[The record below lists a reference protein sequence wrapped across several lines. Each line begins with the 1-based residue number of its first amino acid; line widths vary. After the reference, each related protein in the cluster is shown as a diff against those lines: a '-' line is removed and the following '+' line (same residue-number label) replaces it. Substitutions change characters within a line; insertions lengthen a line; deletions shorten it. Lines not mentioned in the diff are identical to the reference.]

1 MAVTPMLSQYFQ
13 IKEQYPDALLFFRL
27 GDFYEMFGDDAKQA
41 SRLLDITL
49 TSRDAGKDRER
60 LPMCGVPHHAVSG
73 YLQTLVE
80 KGYNVA
86 ICEQLEDPKQAK
98 GVVKRDVVR
107 VVTPGTYL
115 EASGDSADKRYLAAA
130 VKGPQDIGLALVE
143 LSTGEFKVTV
153 IDTVDALNDELQRVV
168 PVELLVNQEMQA
180 QDHAMELVQ
189 SLQIP
194 TAEADRR
201 MLRRT
206 SAEKL
211 LLDHFEIHTLDAFG
225 LHKRTAVQAAAA
237 ALQYILNT
245 QKNTAEHIRNVRT
258 YRTDQY
264 LTIDGASLRNLEV
277 FQSLGDSKGHSLFGI
292 INQTITSMGARMLR
306 TWMQQPLLQIDLIV
320 ERQDAVDALV
330 TNPSLR
336 DDLRQALDGI
346 LDLERLLSRLI
357 SGSGTPRDLRAL
369 SQSMQ
374 NTNGLRAML
383 NDAEAKKLAE
393 LQQQIQT
400 MPEFVR
406 TIDQALVDDPPLVIR
421 DGGIIRDGFHD
432 ELDELREA
440 SRGGRQWIQSLEEQ
454 ERSHTGIKSLKV
466 GYNKV
471 FGYYLEVTKPNI
483 HLVPE
488 TYMRKQ
494 TLSNAERFITPELKE
509 KESLILGAD
518 ERIKQLEYQL
528 FVDLRNRVREHVDA
542 IQATAA
548 AIAELDSVQSLAE
561 TAARQRYCRPEIRE
575 EPHFDVREGRHPVIE
590 SVQPAFVPNDLFLDS
605 KEKTLLLTGPNMA
618 GKSTYLRQNALIV
631 LLAQMGSFVP
641 AERAHIGLVDRIFTR
656 IGAGDDLSTG
666 QSTFMVE
673 CAETAHLLHH
683 ATQRS
688 LIILDELGR
697 GTSTFDGMAI
707 AQAVIEH
714 IHDSLGAR
722 TLFSTHYHEL
732 TKLQE
737 TLQGLAAYRVE
748 VEESRGQVFFLHKVV
763 RGNADRSYGINVAKM
778 AGIPKGIIRR
788 SQDLLYQLEAGQKK
802 PVQLDLFQSAQYSS
816 GSQPSESDEEILDE
830 LQSLDPEQ
838 MTPRQ
843 ALDILF
849 RWKQIMEGG

>member
-201 MLRRT
+201 MLRGT

-320 ERQDAVDALV
+320 ERQDAVDALL

-816 GSQPSESDEEILDE
+816 GSKPSESDEEILDE

>member
-245 QKNTAEHIRNVRT
+245 QKNTAEHIRNIRA

-528 FVDLRNRVREHVDA
+528 FVDLRDRVREHVDA